1 MDDIVRKICNVGKVV
16 AAFILSVLVLAV
28 ISALCGCKSSKG
40 AVVDAVHT
48 EHTTVTL
55 RDSVNTAKT
64 VERMDSVISL
74 VIVERKDCVVIC
86 IDTIGRVIHRW
97 EWHDVGRSNDVSRVR
112 NVTANDIV
120 NSFAYFDSVAVRKDS
135 VVSVLPVQVERKPTA
150 WDTVWRRLSDAA
162 TAVVVSLIV
171 VAVAYIIYIRRKTP

>member
-16 AAFILSVLVLAV
+16 VAFILSVLVLAV

-40 AVVDAVHT
+40 AVVDTVHT
-48 EHTTVTL
+48 EHTAVVV
-55 RDSVNTAKT
+55 RDSVNTEKT
-64 VERMDSVISL
+64 VERTDSVISIVL
-74 VIVERKDCVVIC
+74 VERKDCVVIC

-120 NSFAYFDSVAVRKDS
+120 NSFAHFDSVATRKDS
-135 VVSVLPVQVERKPTA
+135 VVSVVPVQAERKPTA
-150 WDTVWRRLSDAA
+150 WETAWRWLSDAA

-171 VAVAYIIYIRRKTP
+171 VAVSYIIYIRRKTP

>member
-1 MDDIVRKICNVGKVV
+1 MKIRNVFNVL
-16 AAFILSVLVLAV
+16 AAFLLAVLVLAI
-28 ISALCGCKSSKG
+28 ISALCGCKSSKV
-40 AVVDAVHT
+40 AAVDAVHT
-48 EHTTVTL
+48 EHTAVTV

-64 VERMDSVISL
+64 VERTDSVISIVL
-74 VIVERKDCVVIC
+74 VERKDCVVIC

-120 NSFAYFDSVAVRKDS
+120 KSFAHFDSVAVRKDS
-135 VVSVLPVQVERKPTA
+135 IVSVVPVQVERKPTA
-150 WDTVWRRLSDAA
+150 WETAWRWLSDAA
-162 TAVVVSLIV
+162 TAIVVSLIV

>member
-1 MDDIVRKICNVGKVV
+1 MDDIIMKIRNVFNVL
-16 AAFILSVLVLAV
+16 AAFLLAVLVLAI
-28 ISALCGCKSSKG
+28 ISALCGCKSSKV
-40 AVVDAVHT
+40 AAVDAVHT
-48 EHTTVTL
+48 EHTAVTV

-64 VERMDSVISL
+64 VERTDSVISIVL
-74 VIVERKDCVVIC
+74 VERKDCVVIC

-120 NSFAYFDSVAVRKDS
+120 KSFAHFDSVAVRKDS
-135 VVSVLPVQVERKPTA
+135 IVSVVPVQVERKPTA
-150 WDTVWRRLSDAA
+150 WETAWRWLSDAA
-162 TAVVVSLIV
+162 TAIVVSLIV

>member
-1 MDDIVRKICNVGKVV
+1 MKIRNVFNVL
-16 AAFILSVLVLAV
+16 AAFLLAVLVLAI
-28 ISALCGCKSSKG
+28 ISAFCGCRSSKG
-40 AVVDAVHT
+40 AVVDTVHT
-48 EHTTVTL
+48 EHTAVVV
-55 RDSVNTAKT
+55 RDSVNTEKT
-64 VERMDSVISL
+64 VERTDSVISL

-97 EWHDVGRSNDVSRVR
+97 EWHDIDRSNNVSRVR

-120 NSFAYFDSVAVRKDS
+120 NSFAHFDSVATRKDS
-135 VVSVLPVQVERKPTA
+135 VVSVVPVQAERKPAAWETA
-150 WDTVWRRLSDAA
+150 WRWLSDAA

>member
-1 MDDIVRKICNVGKVV
+1 MKIRNVFNVL
-16 AAFILSVLVLAV
+16 AAFLLAVLVLAI
-28 ISALCGCKSSKG
+28 ISAFCGCKSSKV
-40 AVVDAVHT
+40 AAVDAVHT
-48 EHTTVTL
+48 EHTAVTV

-64 VERMDSVISL
+64 VERTDSVISL

-120 NSFAYFDSVAVRKDS
+120 KSFAHFDSVAVRKDS
-135 VVSVLPVQVERKPTA
+135 IVSVVPVQVERKPTA
-150 WDTVWRRLSDAA
+150 WETAWRWLSDAA